1 MDKFQFIFGT
11 FYIILIILITKYHT
25 YVNKVW
31 VKGKGKERVI
41 YFWYNIGS
49 HFQCSNFY
57 LDDWSPLSKFGK
69 YLYLYCN
76 SVSTAFVRFAKYIQ
90 ELVI

>member
-1 MDKFQFIFGT
+1 MIIIYKSYLDRFQCILGT

-25 YVNKVW
+25 YVNKVTSE
-31 VKGKGKERVI
+31 KESVI
-41 YFWYNIGS
+41 YFWYKIIS

-57 LDDWSPLSKFGK
+57 LDAVSLSKIGK

-76 SVSTAFVRFAKYIQ
+76 SVSTAFVRFAKYI
-90 ELVI
+90 